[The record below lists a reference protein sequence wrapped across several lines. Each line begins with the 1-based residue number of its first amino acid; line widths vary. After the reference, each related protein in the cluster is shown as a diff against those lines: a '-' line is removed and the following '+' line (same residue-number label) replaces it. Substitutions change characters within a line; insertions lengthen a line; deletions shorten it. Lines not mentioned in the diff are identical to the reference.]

1 MRKLL
6 SRLPQPLVD
15 RLRAGRKRYRSLR
28 YRTRERL
35 RPVNLGQ
42 AEIEA
47 ALRATG
53 IGEGDAVF
61 VQAGM
66 SSFGSIE
73 GGPDAV
79 IEAFRAVVGPEGLI
93 AMPAFPLDRPALDY
107 VREGPQFDLN
117 NTPSKMGAV
126 SERFRTS
133 PGVLRSL
140 HPTHSVAAQ
149 GRGAAALVA
158 GHEVAETPFGNDTPF
173 TRLVE
178 RGAQQIYFGTGV
190 GPMTMYH
197 AYECLRDP
205 PYPIEVFWPQPLQ
218 VRCVD
223 GEGNEVTVRTLV
235 HDPRVL
241 PGRIDN
247 DVGRQE
253 IVRRHLVADGMQSV
267 TLGRGEIL
275 AQPLPEML
283 LAFERML
290 EEGVTI
296 YRPELLAEAK
306 VEQR

>member
-6 SRLPQPLVD
+6 SRLPKPLLE

-28 YRTRERL
+28 FRTRERL
-35 RPVNLGQ
+35 RPVHLGRE
-42 AEIEA
+42 EIKT
-47 ALRATG
+47 ALRAAG
-53 IGEGDAVF
+53 IREGDAVF

-66 SSFGSIE
+66 SSFGTIE

-107 VREGPQFDLN
+107 VRDGPPFDLN
-117 NTPSKMGAV
+117 ATPSKMGAV

-140 HPTHSVAAQ
+140 HPTHSVSAQ
-149 GRGAAALVA
+149 GPGAAALVA

-178 RGAQQIYFGTGV
+178 RGAWQVYFGSGV

-197 AYECLRDP
+197 AFECLRDP
-205 PYPIEVFWPQPLQ
+205 PFPIEVFWPQPLQ
-218 VRCVD
+218 ARCID
-223 GEGNEVTVRTLV
+223 GEGNELTVRTLV

-241 PGRIDN
+241 SGRIDN
-247 DVGRQE
+247 DARRQE
-253 IVRRHLVADGMQSV
+253 IVRRHLVDAGMRSV

-275 AQPLPEML
+275 VQSLPEML
-283 LAFERML
+283 LAFEQML

>member
-6 SRLPQPLVD
+6 SRLPKPVVD
-15 RLRAGRKRYRSLR
+15 RLRRGRKRYRSIR

-35 RPVNLGQ
+35 RPVHLGQ
-42 AEIEA
+42 AETET
-47 ALRATG
+47 ALRAAG
-53 IGEGDAVF
+53 IGDGDAVF

-66 SSFGSIE
+66 SAFGTIE

-79 IEAFRAVVGPEGLI
+79 IEAFRAVVGPDGLI
-93 AMPAFPLDRPALDY
+93 AMPAFPLDRPALHY
-107 VREGPQFDLN
+107 VREGPPFDLN
-117 NTPSKMGAV
+117 HTPSRMGAV

-140 HPTHSVAAQ
+140 HPTHSVTAQ
-149 GRGAAALVA
+149 GPGAAALVS

-178 RGAQQIYFGTGV
+178 RRAHQVYFGTGV

-205 PYPIEVFWPQPLQ
+205 PYPIEVFWPRPLEA
-218 VRCVD
+218 RCID

-241 PGRIDN
+241 AGRIDN
-247 DVGRQE
+247 DAGRQA
-253 IVRRHLVADGMQSV
+253 IVRRHLVADGMRSV
-267 TLGRGEIL
+267 GLGRGEIL
-275 AQPLPEML
+275 VQRLPEML
-283 LAFERML
+283 LAFEKML
-290 EEGVTI
+290 GEDVTI